1 MSTGTITHS
10 GRTTPRHAPQ
20 RAGRTRDRREP
31 SRPVRSTRPAAS
43 RAASSSSGKGIRLW
57 NNRIP
62 ERELVG
68 LCRHLSALS
77 GSGISLAECLQ
88 TFAAET
94 ANPRMRQVMKEIIG
108 DLEAGRKLSAALE
121 LHPEHFSPY
130 FRASVWAGEAGGN
143 MTETL
148 DRLAGYL
155 ENRQE
160 TKQRVRNA
168 FAYPVVLSFVIVGV
182 MTFLMLYVVPVFAG
196 VYRRM
201 GIDLP
206 LATRILTGTS
216 ALLIGSPWVLI
227 GPVVAAL
234 GAVVYVRRSRAGRL
248 WLDRWKVQAPIVG
261 PLLKQMTLY
270 RFMRAFGEMMG
281 AGVPVLES
289 LDLAGRVT
297 GNVAFDRDLEQVRS
311 DVKRGLGLTE
321 PLRRTG
327 WFTPSL
333 LQVVSSGEQSG
344 RVPALLTRAADV
356 LQRDIDLT
364 LKRVVGRIEPLL
376 TVGLAGLVG
385 LVLLAVYLPMFD
397 VMQHVGQ

>member
-1 MSTGTITHS
+1 MSPATITGPGRTGSRRPRVRGGTARGRPPQRRLGRPAPNRSS
-10 GRTTPRHAPQ
+10 GR
-20 RAGRTRDRREP
+20 GRRFW
-31 SRPVRSTRPAAS
+31 
-43 RAASSSSGKGIRLW
+43 KGRVK
-57 NNRIP
+57 

-68 LCRHLSALS
+68 LCQHLSALS
-77 GSGISLAECLQ
+77 GSGISLAECLE

-94 ANPRMRQVMKEIIG
+94 ANPTMRQVMNEIIA

-121 LHPEHFSPY
+121 LHPEHFSAY
-130 FRASVWAGEAGGN
+130 FRASIWAGEASGN

-148 DRLAGYL
+148 DRLARYL

-160 TKQRVRNA
+160 TRQRVRNA

-182 MTFLMLYVVPVFAG
+182 VTFLMLYVVPVFAG

-206 LATRILTGTS
+206 LATRVLTGTS
-216 ALLIGSPWVLI
+216 SLLTGQPWVLVV
-227 GPVVAAL
+227 PVVGAL
-234 GAVVYVRRSRAGRL
+234 GASWYFRKSRAGRL
-248 WLDRWKVQAPIVG
+248 WLHRWKVRAPIVG

-297 GNVAFDRDLEQVRS
+297 GNVAFDRDLEAVRS

-333 LQVVSSGEQSG
+333 LQVVSTGEQSG
-344 RVPALLTRAADV
+344 RVPALLTRAADI
-356 LQRDIDLT
+356 LQRDIDMT

-376 TVGLAGLVG
+376 TVGLAALVG